1 MRNKI
6 LQVEILFSFIAWALF
21 LMPKAQSQ
29 TDENY
34 FHLEVVDSLQVDILA
49 RSPSIQD
56 INSKTGEFLIIES
69 QKLWIVS
76 PDGQVKR
83 EWSKIGNGPDEVRQI
98 LSAEFFEDKIALME
112 RMQVKL
118 FTRDFEFLKL
128 YKASYPS
135 NKMICTGCNHLM
147 EFEKD
152 DESQLVSFFG
162 PQTEFIASQ
171 KEYYD
176 NFNIVDLISPN
187 KNLDNPFEPIGQLED
202 GSRFLN
208 GRAYYDMIPKFD
220 VKKDCLF
227 YALQKDTKLYV
238 LQLPSGK
245 LVKSY
250 DIPFDEYIPFEG
262 YSLGREGYA
271 EQNKPQ
277 DEAGGIYEVLK
288 SGDKEVIIY
297 TSGLMLSVLEQ
308 LDRKS
313 PDWLSRFR
321 KLNYTKHLIIK
332 DGKRLNKETRLN
344 NEYLQPHYAD
354 EDGFLWARQNISL
367 LKEEPDVVTFY
378 KIKIVPDD
386 Q

>member
-6 LQVEILFSFIAWALF
+6 RQIEILFSFIAWALC
-21 LMPKAQSQ
+21 LTQNAQSQ

-49 RSPSIQD
+49 RRPSIQD

-76 PDGQVKR
+76 PDGRVKR

-118 FTRDFEFLKL
+118 FTRDFKFLNL

-152 DESQLVSFFG
+152 DQSQLVSYFG
-162 PQTEFIASQ
+162 PQTEYISSQ
-171 KEYYD
+171 KEYY
-176 NFNIVDLISPN
+176 NEFTIVDIISPN
-187 KNLDNPFEPIGQLED
+187 EALENPYQPVGKLEAD
-202 GSRFLN
+202 SRFLN
-208 GRAYYDMIPKFD
+208 GKAYYDMLPKFD
-220 VKKDCLF
+220 VKNDCLF

-277 DEAGGIYEVLK
+277 DEAGGIYNVFK

-297 TSGLMLSVLEQ
+297 SSGLKLSVLEQ

-313 PDWLSRFR
+313 PDWLARFR

-332 DGKRLNKETRLN
+332 DGKRLNKELRLSAKYN
-344 NEYLQPHYAD
+344 LPHYAD
-354 EDGFLWARQNISL
+354 DDGFLWASQNLSQL
-367 LKEEPDVVTFY
+367 EEEPELTTFY
-378 KIKIVPDD
+378 KLKIVPDD